1 MPLEKFNSVKMKNK
15 SYIGI
20 SFIILVF
27 GILVVPKIVERV
39 QNGAVTS
46 ADRLDKVQLG
56 NSENKSLVKIGP
68 APKFELTNQYNQKVT
83 NTTFKGKVF
92 VIEFFFTS
100 CPTICPKMNQSML
113 AIEKQ
118 FFGNPNF
125 GIASITI
132 DPETDSP
139 KVLKEHA
146 EALGV
151 KSSSWHFLTGN
162 KDYIFNLA
170 NKGFNLYA
178 GENSKV
184 SGGSEHSGLFALIDK
199 TGIIRCRKDQYG
211 NPILYYDGLDQK
223 GVKEIQEDIKLLLKE

>member
-1 MPLEKFNSVKMKNK
+1 MKNK

-27 GILVVPKIVERV
+27 GILVVPTIIDRV
-39 QNGAVTS
+39 QNGNVVKG
-46 ADRLDKVQLG
+46 DRLDKVKSG
-56 NSENKSLVKIGP
+56 TTEEESLVKIGL
-68 APKFELTNQYNQKVT
+68 APQFDLINQEGNKVT
-83 NTTFKGKVF
+83 NATYLGKVF

-125 GIASITI
+125 GIASISI
-132 DPETDSP
+132 DPEKDSP

-146 EALGV
+146 KLLGAT
-151 KSSSWHFLTGN
+151 SSNWHFLTGD
-162 KDYIFNLA
+162 KKYIFDLA

-178 GENSKV
+178 GENEKV
-184 SGGSEHSGLFALIDK
+184 NGGFEHSGLFALIDK
-199 TGIIRCRKDQYG
+199 NGNIRCRKDKFG
-211 NPILYYDGLDQK
+211 NPILYYDGLDPE
-223 GVKEIQEDIKLLLKE
+223 GVKDIQEDIKLLLKE